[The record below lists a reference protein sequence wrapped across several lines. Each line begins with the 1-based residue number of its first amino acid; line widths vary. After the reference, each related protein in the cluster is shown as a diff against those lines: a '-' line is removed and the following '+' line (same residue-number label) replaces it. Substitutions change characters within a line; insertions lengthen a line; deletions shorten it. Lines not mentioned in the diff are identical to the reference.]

1 MGYWFKTRNIRNNE
15 MEIQYQVNR
24 SIKNRIILNFF
35 LVLHKP
41 ILERENTAAIIV
53 NLAFLFIKNK
63 NDPFL

>member
-41 ILERENTAAIIV
+41 ILERENTAAIRV